1 MSLHVLRP
9 GMSPAFPPDPLLLR
23 PLEGGLVA
31 LGGHLDRD
39 TLLEAYC
46 KGIFPWEGTDPIPW
60 FSPDP
65 RAILVPRAFRAGRSV
80 RKLSRRPGVEVTIDR
95 DFSAV
100 IAACAGVPRPGQT
113 GTWITPAVV
122 AAYTDLHREG
132 IAHSVEVWER
142 GELVG
147 GLYGLAI
154 GRAFFGESM
163 FHRRSDA
170 SKLALGHLCGR
181 LHPAGFRFVDCQQ
194 DTNHIRSLG
203 AVVVPRLRYLRLL
216 EEALDHPDRWPA
228 VVSRPESD

>member
-9 GMSPAFPPDPLLLR
+9 GMSPAFPADPLTLR

-31 LGGHLDRD
+31 LGGRLDRD
-39 TLLEAYC
+39 TLLEAYR

-65 RAILVPRAFRAGRSV
+65 RAILVPRAYRWGRSTK
-80 RKLSRRPGVEVTIDR
+80 KLARREGVAVTLDQA
-95 DFSAV
+95 FPQV
-100 IAACAGVPRPGQT
+100 LAACATVPRPGQP
-113 GTWITPAVV
+113 GTWITPPVV
-122 AAYTDLHREG
+122 AAYTDLHTEG
-132 IAHSVEVWER
+132 VAHSVEVWER

-163 FHRRSDA
+163 FHRRPDA
-170 SKLALGHLCGR
+170 SKLALGHLCRR
-181 LHPAGFRFVDCQQ
+181 LHAAGYRFVDCQQ
-194 DTNHIRSLG
+194 DTDHIRSLG

-216 EEALDHPDRWPA
+216 QEAVDHPDRWPA
-228 VVSRPESD
+228 VVARGPVD